1 MLSHRTSEQVFRS
14 PVTCWQTP
22 GWLLPSCQGLHRRCE
37 PRCARLHLGSC
48 FHSVGVREG
57 ESQRRVGRRR
67 ETLGD
72 GKACFHGGCPVLHP
86 CEHRGAVPISPHP
99 QRHLFSVC
107 RFVGSN
113 YHLPCRRE
121 QRSVLT
127 ESHGWVRTAESRGAG
142 RAEAS
147 GILQEVSLQRKTEG
161 GQGRICKLGY
171 GLESPTQVAHHG
183 SQACRKET
191 PRRAQVAGTL
201 HLAFTPSPSSAF
213 RARV

>member
-1 MLSHRTSEQVFRS
+1 MCVCIWFPAFTALGYGKVNHNGAWDVAVRLWGTAR
-14 PVTCWQTP
+14 PVSRR
-22 GWLLPSCQGLHRRCE
+22 LPL
-37 PRCARLHLGSC
+37 
-48 FHSVGVREG
+48 
-57 ESQRRVGRRR
+57 
-67 ETLGD
+67 
-72 GKACFHGGCPVLHP
+72 LHP

-113 YHLPCRRE
+113 YHLPRRRE